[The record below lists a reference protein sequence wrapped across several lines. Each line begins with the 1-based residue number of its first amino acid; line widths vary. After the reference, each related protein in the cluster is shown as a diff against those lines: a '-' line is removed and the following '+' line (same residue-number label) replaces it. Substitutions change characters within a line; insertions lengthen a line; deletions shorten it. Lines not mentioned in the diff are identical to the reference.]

1 MSDKLLLGLKFIDKK
16 LKSPEDIEELV
27 PHIEL
32 VLKIANQRESFS
44 EEEIYLIKKLLYKLE
59 RFSKFLEE
67 YQSMWGDKF
76 KLEGRA

>member
-16 LKSPEDIEELV
+16 FKSPEDIRELL

-32 VLKIANQRESFS
+32 VLKIAEQRESFS
-44 EEEIYLIKKLLYKLE
+44 EEEIYLFKKLLYKLE
-59 RFSKFLEE
+59 RFSEFLEE
-67 YQSMWGDKF
+67 YRKMWGSKF